1 MIYLLLAIVSSS
13 LVSIMMRLSEGR
25 VKNNLSVQ
33 ERGQSKKIL
42 DTRG

>member
-33 ERGQSKKIL
+33 ERGKTKETL
-42 DTRG
+42 DTQG